1 MALKP
6 TKENLLNVALHTS
19 LWILFLFLPFI
30 VGFPFNIDFFLR
42 NLMFI
47 GSLAAFFYFNAFF
60 LIPTFLTRGKIGLYF
75 LLAIAI
81 VATIIFY
88 DILIHSLFQEEIREH
103 IPPPHRLH
111 RPRKVSHELRIGFR
125 SLFTILF
132 IFGISTSYKLLLDY
146 FRNERKK
153 KDLENE
159 TLVSEVSFLKSQVSP
174 HFLFNTLNNIYS
186 LSLNNSPNTSEA
198 VMKLS
203 QLLRYML
210 YESDGK
216 QVGLTKEIEYIQN
229 YIELQKIRVRQDVE
243 ILFAVK
249 GDYENKMIEPM
260 LLIPFIENAFKH
272 GVNYSSKSVINIHI
286 DVKDDR
292 LHLEVENPVHPKTD
306 KDKASGI
313 GLTNVK
319 RRLELLYPHQYQLDL
334 KELHGKYIV
343 KLNLSLKK

>member
-1 MALKP
+1 MAHL
-6 TKENLLNVALHTS
+6 TKENILSVALHIS
-19 LWILFLFLPFI
+19 LWMLFLFLPFI
-30 VGFPFNIDFFLR
+30 IGFPFNIDFFLR
-42 NLMFI
+42 NLMFV

-75 LLAIAI
+75 LLAITI
-81 VATIIFY
+81 VAIIIFY
-88 DILIHSLFQEEIREH
+88 DILIHSLFQDELRNQL
-103 IPPPHRLH
+103 PPPRHLH
-111 RPRKVSHELRIGFR
+111 RGGKVSHELRIGFK
-125 SLFTILF
+125 SLFTTLF

-146 FRNERKK
+146 FRNERNK

-198 VMKLS
+198 IMKLS

-216 QVGLTKEIEYIQN
+216 QVGLGKEIEYIQN
-229 YIELQKIRVRQDVE
+229 YIELQKIRVREDVQIVFE
-243 ILFAVK
+243 VK

-272 GVNYSSKSVINIHI
+272 GVNYSSKSVIKIYI
-286 DVKDDR
+286 EVKDDQ
-292 LHLEVENPVHPKTD
+292 LYLEVENPLNNKTE

-313 GLTNVK
+313 GLNNVK
-319 RRLELLYPHQYQLDL
+319 RRLELLYPDQYQLLLD
-334 KELHGKYIV
+334 ELQGKYIV